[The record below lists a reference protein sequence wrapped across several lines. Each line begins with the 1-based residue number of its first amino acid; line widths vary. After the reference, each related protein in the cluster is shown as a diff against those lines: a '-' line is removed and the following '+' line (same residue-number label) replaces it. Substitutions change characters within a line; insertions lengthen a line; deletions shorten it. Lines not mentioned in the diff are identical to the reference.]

1 MAHWIKAKT
10 TTGSEITINL
20 DKVVFMIKVKSG
32 QKNASQIQ
40 YGSDN
45 GQMLGANI
53 VMGSPEELLAL
64 PRVA

>member
-10 TTGSEITINL
+10 TTGSEININL

-45 GQMLGANI
+45 GQMLGAII
-53 VMGSPEELLAL
+53 VMGSPEELSAL